1 METEVADTDP
11 AATSLENDQTVANQ
25 AGNMEEQGQSA
36 ETVEAAGAAPVETVM
51 PETGGAKGGEPTK
64 ADDAPTANGD
74 SKTEKPEERTRRN
87 GDDRER
93 KPFSRPQ
100 RNVKTDFSALAESSD
115 PDEIR
120 KQARHLTLSPHRTS
134 SVEFYFSDSNLIQ
147 DKFLLDL
154 VGGHENRAVPIKV
167 IHSFKR
173 MRHFQPYS
181 AVVAALRDSSILDVT
196 ADDELRRK
204 TPLPEEVGKDI
215 DDEKIKIFE
224 DKAMPRSIYAKGFG
238 EEGPS
243 TQFDIEAFFMPYGPT
258 NQIRLRRTWQDKTFK
273 GSVFV
278 EFDSEDT
285 QKAFLALDPKPKFQ
299 GRELKIM
306 SKREYVEGKTEDIRA
321 GKIQAS
327 ERPQFNGRGR
337 GRGGRGRGDRNDR
350 NDKRRDRSRSPRGDR
365 DDKDWRGRREDFQK
379 SKDFKGRGG
388 GRGGRGRDNRDRR
401 DRRDDDRQGKRRRD
415 DAEDKGEQK
424 EDNSE
429 TKKAKMDEAAPAAKS
444 DNAEPAKG
452 AEVPPEVAKP
462 AEKPAA
468 VQDGVTTGAAAS

>member
-1 METEVADTDP
+1 MAAMETEVVETDP
-11 AATSLENDQTVANQ
+11 AAASLENDQTVPNQ

-36 ETVEAAGAAPVETVM
+36 ETIEAAGTAADAAPE
-51 PETGGAKGGEPTK
+51 EPTK
-64 ADDAPTANGD
+64 TEPEEAKADDSTKAEDASATNGD
-74 SKTEKPEERTRRN
+74 SKAEKPEEKTRRN

-93 KPFSRPQ
+93 KPFSRPKH
-100 RNVKTDFSALAESSD
+100 NVKTDFSALAESSD

-120 KQARHLTLSPHRTS
+120 KQ
-134 SVEFYFSDSNLIQ
+134 VEFYFSDSNLIQ

-154 VGGHENRAVPIKV
+154 VRGHENRAVPIKV

-181 AVVAALRDSSILDVT
+181 AVVAALRESSILDVT
-196 ADDELRRK
+196 ADDEIRRK
-204 TPLPEEVGKDI
+204 TPLPEEVGKDV

-306 SKREYVEGKTEDIRA
+306 SKREYVEGKAEDIRA

-327 ERPQFNGRGR
+327 GRPQFNSRGR

-350 NDKRRDRSRSPRGDR
+350 NDRRRDRSRSPRGDR

-415 DAEDKGEQK
+415 DGDDKESRK
-424 EDNSE
+424 EDDPE
-429 TKKAKMDEAAPAAKS
+429 TKKAKVDEAAPAAQS

-462 AEKPAA
+462 EENPAA
-468 VQDGVTTGAAAS
+468 VQEGVPTGAAAS